1 MKLKVNSNSIELNGN
16 PQLLFLLKELSLV
29 EKTGIAVAVNAEVIS
44 KKNWN
49 QFELKE
55 NDEVI
60 IIEAAQG
67 G

>member
-1 MKLKVNSNSIELNGN
+1 MKIKVNSDILEVNQEHPLI
-16 PQLLFLLKELSLV
+16 FLLERLALSD
-29 EKTGIAVAVNAEVIS
+29 KKGIAVAVNAEVIS

-49 QFELKE
+49 QFVLHE